1 MMDKKILWG
10 VLLGSML
17 SVTSCIGKQ
26 AGEVLSVRMPVEF
39 QTEKEKNVSDNR
51 EADIAADWQEPYPKY
66 SGEAAMIVNHNQ
78 PLFTPEEITAR
89 AFENYSELDD
99 LGRCGVA
106 FANICQEIMPKGE
119 RGNIGDIRPSGWH
132 TVKYDIITDRYLY
145 NRCHLIGYQL
155 AGENDNERNLITGTR
170 YLNIE
175 GMLPWENQ
183 VAEYVKK
190 TGNHVIYRVT
200 PCYEGN
206 NLLASGVRIEA
217 FSVEDEGEGICFH
230 IYCYNVQPGILIDYA
245 TGESRKDEAWAEPE
259 SGRAEPEYHYV
270 LNTNTRRFHSP
281 DCASVQK
288 IHEKNKEYFAGETET
303 LKEKGYIPCGRCK
316 PQ

>member
-1 MMDKKILWG
+1 MDKKILWG

-119 RGNIGDIRPSGWH
+119 RGNIGDRLS
-132 TVKYDIITDRYLY
+132 
-145 NRCHLIGYQL
+145 
-155 AGENDNERNLITGTR
+155 AGR
-170 YLNIE
+170 
-175 GMLPWENQ
+175 
-183 VAEYVKK
+183 
-190 TGNHVIYRVT
+190 
-200 PCYEGN
+200 
-206 NLLASGVRIEA
+206 
-217 FSVEDEGEGICFH
+217 GE
-230 IYCYNVQPGILIDYA
+230 
-245 TGESRKDEAWAEPE
+245 
-259 SGRAEPEYHYV
+259 
-270 LNTNTRRFHSP
+270 
-281 DCASVQK
+281 
-288 IHEKNKEYFAGETET
+288 
-303 LKEKGYIPCGRCK
+303 
-316 PQ
+316 